1 MPVCQSFGRE
11 SLKLSL
17 LGPDLPAS
25 GVGPRAACRPGGRG
39 AIVLKR
45 AVESFVWC
53 LQLMGTG
60 QRRKGVALVV
70 WVPTK

>member
-11 SLKLSL
+11 SLNLPL

-25 GVGPRAACRPGGRG
+25 GVGPRAGCRPGGRG
-39 AIVLKR
+39 AILLKR

-53 LQLMGTG
+53 L
-60 QRRKGVALVV
+60 
-70 WVPTK
+70 